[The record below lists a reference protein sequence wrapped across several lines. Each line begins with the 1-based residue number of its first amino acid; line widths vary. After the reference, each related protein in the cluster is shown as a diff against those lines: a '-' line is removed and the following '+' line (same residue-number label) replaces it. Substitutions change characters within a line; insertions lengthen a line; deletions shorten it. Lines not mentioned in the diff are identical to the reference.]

1 VIHNSKEFADMAQKP
16 KPAANPAQR
25 ASSHGAAKHLSRHD
39 YKYDFL
45 VFIGRFQPFH
55 NGHKRVIDH
64 ALKLSRRVV
73 ILVGSARQARSMRNP
88 FSFSERAHMIKDS
101 YPADMQE
108 RLLITP
114 LLDLPYADQSWI
126 GRVQM
131 SVQGIVCQYH
141 VTGAPRIGLIGHQ
154 KDHTSYYLKMFPQW
168 THVDVPQEELLNA
181 TDVRDAL
188 FASHESEAQLAAV
201 AAQLPAPVHQFLK
214 AFHKSSTGRALISEV
229 REIIAYR
236 ALWSSAP
243 YPPVFVTVDAV
254 VVQSGH
260 ILLVRRRH
268 APGKGQWALPG
279 GFINQSERL
288 EDAVIRELREET
300 RISVPAP
307 VLKGCVQGR
316 HIFDDPYRSSRG
328 RTITTAFLIEL
339 AGQTDGLP
347 KVRGGD
353 DADRATWL
361 PIADIDPELMFEDH
375 FHIIQHMLGESF
387 DPLARLQN

>member
-1 VIHNSKEFADMAQKP
+1 MAKKPTPATVIAHDVPSGTH
-16 KPAANPAQR
+16 QR
-25 ASSHGAAKHLSRHD
+25 HQ

-55 NGHKRVIDH
+55 HGHKRVIDQ
-64 ALKLSRRVV
+64 ALALSRRV
-73 ILVGSARQARSMRNP
+73 ILLVGSARQARSMRNP
-88 FSFSERAHMIKDS
+88 FSFAERARMISES
-101 YPADMQE
+101 YPPDVRD

-114 LLDLPYADQSWI
+114 LLDLPYSDQSWI

-141 VTGAPRIGLIGHQ
+141 VTGMPRIGLIGHQ
-154 KDHTSYYLKMFPQW
+154 KDHSSYYLKMFPQW
-168 THVDVPQEELLNA
+168 QHEDVQQQEILNA

-188 FASHESEAQLAAV
+188 FASHEDDAPLAAV
-201 AAQLPAPVHQFLK
+201 SPLVPENVYSFLQQFRATK
-214 AFHKSSTGRALISEV
+214 TGSELIAEV
-229 REIIAYR
+229 RDILAYK
-236 ALWSSAP
+236 ALWSAAP

-279 GFINQSERL
+279 GFINQHERL
-288 EDAVIRELREET
+288 EDAVVRELREET

-307 VLKGCVQGR
+307 VLKGCVRGR

-361 PIADIDPELMFEDH
+361 PISDLDPEQMFEDH
-375 FHIIQHMLGESF
+375 FHIIQHMLGETF
-387 DPLARLQN
+387 DPIARLNN